1 METVVKRVK
10 ITEKEEV
17 QKTVEIIDQVEEAKH
32 KNSKVEP
39 KGR

>member
-17 QKTVEIIDQVEEAKH
+17 QKTVEIIDQAEEAKH